1 MSNMKDVWRET
12 LSIRFGQVDRSD
24 RLTLFSTFDLFQEA
38 AINHAANLGV
48 GRDDL
53 ARTRQVWVLSRMTA
67 LMERRPKYGE
77 TVTVRS
83 WPLGADRLFAV
94 RDYDIRDSADN
105 PVVRGRSGWLVLDS
119 EKRRPLRIQQVVE
132 SLPPN
137 EGLVSLPGGAGGLDS
152 RPDMDKAG
160 ERRAVF
166 SDIDYNGHV
175 NNARYIQWIQ
185 DLVEPEELEKADI
198 LRLDINYLSEVKYGE
213 LTGLWTAPAA
223 GSGSWRGIGPGEA
236 PSGGE
241 SPCAFGLAV
250 EGRRQES
257 GQPVFRAELRTWNT
271 PPLSAPCNADS
282 PAASRPGTGA

>member
-1 MSNMKDVWRET
+1 MKDIWRET
-12 LSIRFGQVDRSD
+12 LSIRFGHVDRSD

-38 AINHAANLGV
+38 AINHAADLGV

-53 ARTRQVWVLSRMTA
+53 ARTRQLWVLSRMTV
-67 LMERRPKYGE
+67 LMERRPNYGE

-94 RDYDIRDSADN
+94 RDYDVRDSGDH
-105 PVVRGRSGWLVLDS
+105 PVIRGRSGWLVLDL
-119 EKRRPLRIQQVVE
+119 EKRRPLRVQQIVA

-137 EGLVSLPGGAGGLDS
+137 EGLNALPGGAGGLDS
-152 RPDMDKAG
+152 PPEMVKAG

-185 DLVEPEELEKADI
+185 DLVEPETLEKADT
-198 LRLDINYLSEVKYGE
+198 LRLDINYLGEVKYGE
-213 LTGLWTAPAA
+213 VTCLWTALAA
-223 GSGSWRGIGPGEA
+223 GPGNWIGIGPGEVDFGEA
-236 PSGGE
+236 PSGGG
-241 SPCAFGLAV
+241 SPCAFGLAA

-257 GQPVFRAELRTWNT
+257 GQPVFRAELRTWT
-271 PPLSAPCNADS
+271 ASPKSAS
-282 PAASRPGTGA
+282 